1 MQSPKYVIP
10 ASAFA
15 FVAYPEKRAVGFQ
28 FQVPNGDHTFVAL
41 PGQSI
46 RLLLDDMEE
55 LVREM
60 PEIEEWGLPSVPGAT
75 VQ

>member
-15 FVAYPEKRAVGFQ
+15 FVAYPEKRAMGFQ
-28 FQVPNGDHTFVAL
+28 FQAPDGSHTLVAL
-41 PGQSI
+41 PGQCV
-46 RLLLDDMEE
+46 RLLIDNLEE

-75 VQ
+75 IQ